1 MDFLA
6 SRRRLLIGAGA
17 ALATGLSARGLSA
30 SESPIELDWSDL
42 IPPGADDFQIPEIL
56 NGIVEH
62 GQMSTPESQ
71 SQMAEV
77 TREYDGKT
85 VRLPG
90 YVVPLDYSGAGVT
103 SLLLVPY
110 VGACIHVPPPP
121 PNQLV
126 FVVTDQPYEFDGLFD
141 AVWVTGV
148 MNAGASTTEFAEVGY
163 SITEGA
169 IEKYVWE

>member
-1 MDFLA
+1 MKFLA
-6 SRRRLLIGAGA
+6 SRRQLLIGAGA
-17 ALATGLSARGLSA
+17 TLTAALPARGIWA
-30 SESPIELDWSDL
+30 SEPPIELDWSDL
-42 IPPGADDFQIPEIL
+42 VPKGSDDFQIPEIM
-56 NGIVEH
+56 GGVVEH
-62 GQMSTPESQ
+62 GQMSTPENQ
-71 SQMAEV
+71 STLDDV
-77 TREYDGKT
+77 TTEFNGKT

-126 FVVTDQPYEFDGLFD
+126 FVTTDQPYEFDGLFD

-148 MNAGASTTEFAEVGY
+148 FNSGASKTELADVGY
-163 SITEGA
+163 SIIGGSV
-169 IEKYVWE
+169 EKYVWE